1 MTNPDSSTESAS
13 SKASSGP
20 ASTGEKSDTPEMPTA
35 ATLQSYFQS
44 ATFCMS
50 AAELSQC
57 PKDDAIEVAFAGRSN
72 AGKSSAINRIS
83 TQKKL
88 ARTSKTPGRTQLI
101 NFFDLKDGQRLVDLP
116 GYGYAKVSKA
126 KKNAW
131 QQHLEHYLEKRQALK
146 GLILVMDVRHP
157 LQSFDEIMLDWVKQY
172 AMHCHI
178 LLTKADKIKRGPAM
192 QSVFAVEKA
201 IKDQAHCSVQL
212 FSAQDGTG
220 LEQVRETLWGWLH

>member
-1 MTNPDSSTESAS
+1 MTHPDSANESATS
-13 SKASSGP
+13 DDNASAAP
-20 ASTGEKSDTPEMPTA
+20 AAPA
-35 ATLQSYFQS
+35 LQSYFQS
-44 ATFCMS
+44 ATFTMS
-50 AAELSQC
+50 AAQLNQC

-116 GYGYAKVSKA
+116 GYGYAKVSKE

-131 QQHLEHYLEKRQALK
+131 QKHLEQYLEKRKALK
-146 GLILVMDVRHP
+146 GLVLVMDVRHP
-157 LQSFDEIMLDWVKQY
+157 LQSFDAIMLDWVKQY
-172 AMHCHI
+172 DMHCHV
-178 LLTKADKIKRGPAM
+178 LLTKADKIKRGPGM
-192 QSVFAVEKA
+192 QAVYAVEKA
-201 IKDQAHCSVQL
+201 IRNQANASVQL

-220 LEQVRETLWGWLH
+220 LDEVRERLWEWLH